1 MTIITNI
8 KKFILLGI
16 LLSAASMPAFAEI
29 SDAPDGDLCAPFKDS
44 RIDQSMVALM
54 LKAATDG
61 DLYRVKP
68 GSSKMG
74 FCINSPVGVVEAEFH
89 SFQGG
94 LALNDF
100 MEQGTSLIH
109 IDVDSLE
116 TDSGLVEMMLK
127 SESFLDS
134 EQFPEITF
142 VSTGIEWIEGE
153 KGVLK
158 GNLTMHG
165 VTKPVA
171 FYVDLKKSE
180 TGDETVTVKA
190 TTTIQRSEFGMYT
203 LSPMVDDRV
212 SLCMTIDA
220 YRYQS

>member
-1 MTIITNI
+1 MANITKNMKSVLLSI
-8 KKFILLGI
+8 LLLGI
-16 LLSAASMPAFAEI
+16 SAPAFSEI
-29 SDAPDGDLCAPFKDS
+29 SDADDGNLCAPFKGAN
-44 RIDQSMVALM
+44 IDQNMVALM
-54 LKAATDG
+54 LRAATNG
-61 DLYRVKP
+61 DLYRIKP

-74 FCINSPVGVVEAEFH
+74 ICINSPLGKVEVEFH
-89 SFQGG
+89 EFKGA

-100 MEQGTSLIH
+100 MQQGTSLIK

-116 TDSGLVEMMLK
+116 TDSGLIEVMLK

-134 EQFPEITF
+134 EQYPDIIF
-142 VSTGIEWIEGE
+142 VSTGIEWIESK

-158 GNLTMHG
+158 GNLTLHG
-165 VTKPVA
+165 VTKAVA
-171 FYVDLKKSE
+171 FYVELKKAEAGEE
-180 TGDETVTVKA
+180 TITVKA

-220 YRYQS
+220 YKYQS